1 MKERTAAYEILRK
14 AAVKAHSLRLAT
26 IATHVSTTGHFDMVI
41 RDIDVMVENL
51 RAEEKADIEHRDWC
65 ESERKSAEFK
75 NENLQYD
82 QEQLTQKIERA
93 EGQKAELEEE
103 VQKTN
108 TEKNETLAL
117 MAEAKATRI
126 DENA

>member
-1 MKERTAAYEILRK
+1 MQKFGFDTA
-14 AAVKAHSLRLAT
+14 
-26 IATHVSTTGHFDMVI
+26 
-41 RDIDVMVENL
+41 ENEL
-51 RAEEKADIEHRDWC
+51 CKVCPLSVYRSPRC

-117 MAEAKATRI
+117 MEDAKMTRI
-126 DENA
+126 AENSAFQQALKDAAYVFF